1 MESRS
6 PKVRRSGPAR
16 VDPQPGQT
24 IGGRYTI
31 VRLIARGG
39 VGLVYLARQSVSN
52 VAVVV
57 KVLAANLVGDSEASA
72 RFDRE
77 AQRLRGVQHPNIV
90 EMVDY
95 GHANGSAY
103 LVMEYLQGELLSAY
117 AARKG
122 PLRLADFVPIAAQ
135 ILKAVGY
142 AHGLGLMHR
151 DLKPTNIMLCVR
163 QGRGNFVKILDFGMA
178 KLIEGERDITSE
190 QIVGTANY
198 LSPEQIRG
206 EPLDARVDVYA
217 IGITFYALLAG
228 RLPFAADNNAALLY
242 KHVHESPPR
251 LADVLP
257 ADHDVPAGLI
267 ALVHRCLAKSV
278 ADRPADANALVKQ
291 LVDCVPGEL
300 FHLPVAEG
308 GAASPS
314 SSYAVLPEGVEA
326 GPEDLSGRLTRPVQ
340 SLREAATTEPRK
352 VAEARR
358 GGAPA
363 ASVAGTGAAGTASRG
378 RSRVRVQVRPPA
390 PVPVA
395 SPLLTSPPDEGGKL
409 WIGLAVVVLL
419 GLLGLAGYL
428 LNRGAAQPAA
438 PPTPQI
444 DERRLIAGLEQVEL
458 DITTGKLER
467 ARSGLGELD
476 PRIAAGSSLRP
487 RADTARR
494 RLDVAEAMLEAERL
508 EGADDKAAAQ
518 SRYRDVLTLDPG
530 HAEAQAALARLSGAA
545 PTGVPIAVPKT
556 RPPRPASPVGEA
568 QPVGE
573 AKPPVTA
580 KATERPVEGPVEV
593 TQDGQGQGQSGLI
606 PGVKKPDGPV
616 FLPTDAPAK

>member
-1 MESRS
+1 MS
-6 PKVRRSGPAR
+6 PAR
-16 VDPQPGQT
+16 VDPQPGQL
-24 IGGRYTI
+24 IGGRYTV

-57 KVLAANLVGDSEASA
+57 KVLAANLIGDSETSA

-122 PLRLADFVPIAAQ
+122 PLPLADFVPIAAQ

-142 AHGLGLMHR
+142 AHDHGLMHR

-206 EPLDARVDVYA
+206 EALDARVDVYA

-228 RLPFAADNNAALLY
+228 RLPFTADNNAALLY
-242 KHVHESPPR
+242 KHVHEAPPP
-251 LADVLP
+251 LGDLLP
-257 ADHDVPAGLI
+257 ADHDVPPRLI
-267 ALVHRCLAKSV
+267 ALIHRCLAKAV
-278 ADRPADANALVKQ
+278 DERPGDANEVVRDLVA
-291 LVDCVPGEL
+291 CVPGEL

-308 GAASPS
+308 GSASPS
-314 SSYAVLPEGVEA
+314 SSYAVLPEHVEA

-340 SLREAATTEPRK
+340 SLRAAEIDDNEAST
-352 VAEARR
+352 ARR
-358 GGAPA
+358 AIAPVVA
-363 ASVAGTGAAGTASRG
+363 AAAGAAGGTASRG
-378 RSRVRVQVRPPA
+378 RPRLRAPIVAQRPA
-390 PVPVA
+390 PTAPAV
-395 SPLLTSPPDEGGKL
+395 SPLLMSPPDEGGKL
-409 WIGLAVVVLL
+409 WIGVAAVVLV

-428 LNRGAAQPAA
+428 LNRGAAT
-438 PPTPQI
+438 PTEKPVAQI
-444 DERRLIAGLEQVEL
+444 DERRLTAAVEQVEL
-458 DITTGKLER
+458 DINHSNLER
-467 ARSGLGELD
+467 ARTGLGEVD
-476 PRIAAGSSLRP
+476 PRIPAGSPLRS
-487 RADTARR
+487 RVDAARR
-494 RLDVAEAMLEAERL
+494 RLDIAEALRDAERL
-508 EGADDKAAAQ
+508 EAAADRVAAQ
-518 SRYRDVLTLDPG
+518 SRYRDVLTLDPS
-530 HAEAQAALARLSGAA
+530 HAEARAAIERLNGAA
-545 PTGVPIAVPKT
+545 PTNLPVTVT
-556 RPPRPASPVGEA
+556 RPKPTRPVSEPRPAGE
-568 QPVGE
+568 P
-573 AKPPVTA
+573 KPPVET
-580 KATERPVEGPVEV
+580 KAVERPVEGPVEV
-593 TQDGQGQGQSGLI
+593 TPAQ
-606 PGVKKPDGPV
+606 PDGPPELIPETKKADKKGDGPI
-616 FLPTDAPAK
+616 FLPTDK